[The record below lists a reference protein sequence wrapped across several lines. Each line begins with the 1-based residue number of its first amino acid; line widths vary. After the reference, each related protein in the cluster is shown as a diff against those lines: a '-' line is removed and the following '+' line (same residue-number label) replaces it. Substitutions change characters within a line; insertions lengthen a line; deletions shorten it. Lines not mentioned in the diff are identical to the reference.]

1 MRTRCSEGAR
11 PAQLAAWAL
20 ALIALPASADQAAGA
35 SGLPSTAEQFVARL
49 LMVADARAPA
59 DVPSDFD
66 RAFGVELALHTRVL
80 VSGSLEG
87 DSKHGVTRFVRLGD
101 EWYPLSFGASGA
113 CLTYGTLEPLLKA
126 DGWEGGAAQA
136 PARPGER
143 WLYRKART
151 QLLAEAARDTDPA
164 TAVDCIG
171 SILISFR

>member
-1 MRTRCSEGAR
+1 MRER
-11 PAQLAAWAL
+11 PQV
-20 ALIALPASADQAAGA
+20 PA
-35 SGLPSTAEQFVARL
+35 
-49 LMVADARAPA
+49 
-59 DVPSDFD
+59 DFD

-80 VSGSLEG
+80 VSGPLEG
-87 DSKHGVTRFVRLGD
+87 ESRHDVTRFVRLGD

-136 PARPGER
+136 GRPGER
-143 WLYRKART
+143 WVYRKART

>member
-1 MRTRCSEGAR
+1 MGAR
-11 PAQLAAWAL
+11 L
-20 ALIALPASADQAAGA
+20 S
-35 SGLPSTAEQFVARL
+35 LPSTAEQFVARL
-49 LMVADARAPA
+49 LMVADAGAPA
-59 DVPSDFD
+59 EVPADFD

-80 VSGSLEG
+80 VSAPLEG
-87 DSKHGVTRFVRLGD
+87 ESRHDVKRFVRLGD
-101 EWYPLSFGASGA
+101 EWYPLSFGASGV
-113 CLTYGTLEPLLKA
+113 CLTYGTLEALLKA

-136 PARPGER
+136 PGRPGER